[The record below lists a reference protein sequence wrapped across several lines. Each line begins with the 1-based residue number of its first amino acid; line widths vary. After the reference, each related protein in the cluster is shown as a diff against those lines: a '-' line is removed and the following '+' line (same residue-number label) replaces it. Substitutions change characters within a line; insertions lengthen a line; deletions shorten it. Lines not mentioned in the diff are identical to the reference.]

1 MMFPLVGIART
12 IHQGMS
18 AYRELFSRQSAF
30 EHVERYVQGLL
41 LSANKTLQGI
51 YSQLVWPDASERVE
65 RRAMPAG
72 VFESPWDRKQL
83 MVQHRAAVAQ
93 CYPPHGR
100 QVVSL
105 DWIHGHHERGPQI
118 LG

>member
-1 MMFPLVGIART
+1 MFPFVGIANT

-51 YSQLVWPDASERVE
+51 YTQLVWPDDVKRVE
-65 RRAMPAG
+65 RRAMHAG
-72 VFESPWDRKQL
+72 VFEAPWDREQL

-93 CYPPHGR
+93 AYPPERATGGELGLDAR
-100 QVVSL
+100 SL
-105 DWIHGHHERGPQI
+105 
-118 LG
+118 